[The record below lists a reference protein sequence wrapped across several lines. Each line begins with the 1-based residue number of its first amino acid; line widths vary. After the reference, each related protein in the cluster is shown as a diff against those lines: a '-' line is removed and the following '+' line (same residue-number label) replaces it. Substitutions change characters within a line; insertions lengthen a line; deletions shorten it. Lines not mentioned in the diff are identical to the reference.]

1 MAQAKTGI
9 ERYRILLTTHKLA
22 LEKGLT
28 VDYTGIKEL
37 DIEIPID
44 GCSIPLGYN
53 TDFKGLILNVNEIK
67 RKNIY
72 LFKMKPELDSY
83 FYFKTGILF
92 FKLFAS
98 GRV

>member
-1 MAQAKTGI
+1 MFFFFFFAFKFFVTKNFIPLDYGLAQAKTGI

-44 GCSIPLGYN
+44 GCSIPW
-53 TDFKGLILNVNEIK
+53 DIIRILK
-67 RKNIY
+67 
-72 LFKMKPELDSY
+72 D
-83 FYFKTGILF
+83 
-92 FKLFAS
+92 
-98 GRV
+98 